1 MSFEDADLN
10 EVYNV
15 IYLLARERGVP
26 MSEMLRQIQDPFA
39 GRNGLNKAEPAPTTN
54 KHEAVWEVVIR
65 DIKSAGIDP
74 RIDALLVEDIRE
86 RDRAGEKKYGTRLQ
100 PLNGRDAIVDAYQEA
115 LDLVVY
121 LRQRL
126 LELPLLGAV
135 SDMLLENVYRD
146 SLSIVRRLRTSLLWR
161 D

>member
-1 MSFEDADLN
+1 MIVICDCQCEKCLDLETFVKKAGYKCHDA
-10 EVYNV
+10 
-15 IYLLARERGVP
+15 GHP
-26 MSEMLRQIQDPFA
+26 QCC
-39 GRNGLNKAEPAPTTN
+39 GRLQSGLNTHEKPPTTN
-54 KHEAVWEVVIR
+54 KHEPVWEAVIR
-65 DIKSAGIDP
+65 DIKSAAIDP
-74 RIDALLVEDIRE
+74 HIDALLVEDIRE
-86 RDRAGEKKYGTRLQ
+86 RDRIGEKKYGTRIQ

-115 LDLVVY
+115 LGLVVY